1 LGRAFGKG
9 ERGVRPHRGGWKAE
23 AGYSLLHS
31 LSLSPCIA
39 LFSCTVNAKCLIV
52 FFEPGT
58 VILVR
63 YLNMNNRGVHKILKR
78 VGF

>member
-1 LGRAFGKG
+1 
-9 ERGVRPHRGGWKAE
+9 
-23 AGYSLLHS
+23 
-31 LSLSPCIA
+31 

-78 VGF
+78 VGFWKGWLKYKLSKIF

>member
-23 AGYSLLHS
+23 AADSLLHS

-52 FFEPGT
+52 FFEQGS

-63 YLNMNNRGVHKILKR
+63 YLIVDKREVHTIS
-78 VGF
+78 